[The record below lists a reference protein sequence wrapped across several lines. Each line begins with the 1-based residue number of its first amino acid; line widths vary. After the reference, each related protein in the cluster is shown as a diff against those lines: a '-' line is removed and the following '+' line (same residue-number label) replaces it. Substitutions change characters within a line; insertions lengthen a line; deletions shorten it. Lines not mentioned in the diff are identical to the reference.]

1 MNSPEQSDVFLSEM
15 PAVKEPRFN
24 EEIYNLISGWLSMN
38 RYFFDVYNSDGQV
51 LDDDGQFLESRDRAR
66 AEALR
71 ILHDIARDEMPDRD
85 LVKLTVKVR
94 GDGGAQMFEASLILT
109 SGWSA

>member
-1 MNSPEQSDVFLSEM
+1 M